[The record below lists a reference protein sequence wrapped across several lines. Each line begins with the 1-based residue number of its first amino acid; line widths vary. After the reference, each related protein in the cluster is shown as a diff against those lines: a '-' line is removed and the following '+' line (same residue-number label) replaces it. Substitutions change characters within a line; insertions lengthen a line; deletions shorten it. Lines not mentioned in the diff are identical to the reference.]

1 MPTTLEHAGDCGA
14 NADAWGGC
22 PRPFARPFACRLAA
36 RLASRLALIA
46 ASGAMALSPVAYGTR
61 MQDDPLANPLAPE
74 PEQPASPAPSGLEAM
89 GVDPAASPAP
99 APAAPATS
107 EGRGIL
113 ERARDRIRATA
124 YASFRVRVS
133 ATGSMTSFSA
143 DAEALVTIA
152 KAPPSSGNPYLIR
165 VTGTGRS
172 KPSDEVRQVDMAIRE
187 RSREW
192 VDHGQR
198 TVFEKNMR
206 DPGGPLVL
214 IPNSCWPVEVFERNP
229 YARPLKD
236 SSITIEES
244 QTVSGVDCHVL
255 LVESRSGKARWFI
268 AKDDLFPRRHERL
281 ISFQGSEGSMI
292 MEISDVQ
299 LFETVPPDADPAALR
314 VAVPEGYTETRTA
327 QSARVA
333 PPPVVPTPS
342 PGDSGLSS
350 DAASRA
356 GIDATATGDGG
367 RTAVDPATGAVA
379 GPVAPTLAPEFDLP
393 TIGGERVTLASLRGQ
408 VLLIDFFGTWSLAA
422 EPWHERVKTILASTG
437 ERVRFVPIA
446 VRQRNPQLAQDHLDR
461 LGMPARV
468 LIGTEA
474 LARAYGVSVFPA
486 AAVVAADGSLVS
498 VIQGCGSEQSA
509 ADTIA
514 ALTTALERAPSAP
527 ATPKAD
533 ANPEPSKEPAP
544 VPQPVPESDTK
555 PEPATQSDP
564 AAKP

>member
-1 MPTTLEHAGDCGA
+1 MPTTSDRARDHRV
-14 NADAWGGC
+14 NPVAWGGGG
-22 PRPFARPFACRLAA
+22 RSLARHLALLAA
-36 RLASRLALIA
+36 SASLAL
-46 ASGAMALSPVAYGTR
+46 SLSLGPAAYGTR
-61 MQDDPLANPLAPE
+61 IQDDPPANPLAPD
-74 PEQPASPAPSGLEAM
+74 PAPASPSGLEAM
-89 GVDPAASPAP
+89 GVDPAATP

-124 YASFRVRVS
+124 YVSFRSRVS
-133 ATGSMTSFSA
+133 ATGSMTGFSA

-152 KAPPSSGNPYLIR
+152 KAPPGSGNPYLIR
-165 VTGTGRS
+165 VTGSGRS
-172 KPSDEVRQVDMAIRE
+172 KPSDEVRQVDMSIRE

-192 VDHGQR
+192 VDHAQR

-244 QTVSGVDCHVL
+244 QTIAGVECHVL
-255 LVESRSGKARWFI
+255 LVESRSGRARWFI

-299 LFETVPPDADPAALR
+299 LLETMPPDADPAALR
-314 VAVPEGYTETRTA
+314 VTVPEGYTETRTA
-327 QSARVA
+327 QSAQVTPP
-333 PPPVVPTPS
+333 PPPVAPTPS
-342 PGDSGLSS
+342 DSALPS

-356 GIDATATGDGG
+356 AIDASATGDSGKS
-367 RTAVDPATGAVA
+367 AAIPASGAES
-379 GPVAPTLAPEFDLP
+379 GPVAPSLAPEFDLP

-474 LARAYGVSVFPA
+474 LARSYGVSVFPA
-486 AAVVAADGSLVS
+486 AAVVAADGTLVS
-498 VIQGCGSEQSA
+498 VIQGCGSEQTA
-509 ADTIA
+509 ADTAA
-514 ALTTALERAPSAP
+514 ALTAALERTPS
-527 ATPKAD
+527 TPPTPTSD
-533 ANPEPSKEPAP
+533 ANPEPSKEAAPAQEP
-544 VPQPVPESDTK
+544 APESDTK
-555 PEPATQSDP
+555 SEPAPNSDP
-564 AAKP
+564 SAKP